1 MRPRGGTTQGA
12 PVTLQSEPSDA
23 WKRLARTEL
32 PALERDRQAIL
43 AMAGAYRTTFDF
55 IETIGFTP
63 GFQPGRPYQSWGTE
77 YVYVVA
83 DEPHFISLQHI
94 LVMSFDGEGAPAE
107 PVVVKH
113 WRQDWRYQDGDLHE
127 YLGENTWQRRRLSAT
142 DVAGTW
148 SQAVY
153 QVDDSP
159 RYEAVGGWEHYA
171 GHSTWTS
178 ANTWRPLPRREFSVR
193 DDYDVLSGTN
203 RVTILATGW
212 VHEEDNLKLAL
223 DGPGEPAAD
232 TPYLAREA
240 GLNRYQ
246 LILDHDF
253 SAGDRYWARTAPF
266 WAEVR
271 AAWARIYQQ
280 HDRFSLHDQVEGERL
295 FQAMFRMADTFD
307 PEEPDLQQ
315 VRAHIDQT
323 LARFVMSDRHLE

>member
-1 MRPRGGTTQGA
+1 
-12 PVTLQSEPSDA
+12 
-23 WKRLARTEL
+23 
-32 PALERDRQAIL
+32 
-43 AMAGAYRTTFDF
+43 
-55 IETIGFTP
+55 
-63 GFQPGRPYQSWGTE
+63 
-77 YVYVVA
+77 
-83 DEPHFISLQHI
+83 
-94 LVMSFDGEGAPAE
+94 
-107 PVVVKH
+107 
-113 WRQDWRYQDGDLHE
+113 
-127 YLGENTWQRRRLSAT
+127 
-142 DVAGTW
+142 
-148 SQAVY
+148 VY

-232 TPYLAREA
+232 APYLSREA

-253 SAGDRYWARTAPF
+253 SAGDRYWERTAPF

-307 PEEPDLQQ
+307 PEESDLQQ
-315 VRAHIDQT
+315 VRAHIEQT
-323 LARFVMSDRHLE
+323 LARFVISDRLVE